1 MAISSRSNYAY
12 VDGDSKLGEKLR
24 WVFDFAFHQNKEF
37 QQADGVKTISGW
49 YKEAKQYKDEKQQDG
64 DNKHAIL
71 SSIAN
76 RTINELIKYVKP
88 CYKDSIIKGIGI
100 NTHFKEGS
108 AEMNCNVEFVSIKP
122 FVKFVKQAN
131 GREAVSATF
140 RFQLNSSVYINKL
153 QIHANS
159 TAAAGKSIDID
170 RLGVELELTLLQ
182 VTMSSMQ
189 MPMPVTSL
197 NKPIKLVSKK
207 FEIKNISFHL
217 GRSLTNKNEVETL
230 DSLGSVARQ
239 KVQISITCQKC
250 GNQNQSRFSFCNIC
264 GTSIQSS
271 CKNCSNTNPTSSAYC
286 SNCGF
291 VLQ

>member
-1 MAISSRSNYAY
+1 M
-12 VDGDSKLGEKLR
+12 LTLLE
-24 WVFDFAFHQNKEF
+24 
-37 QQADGVKTISGW
+37 
-49 YKEAKQYKDEKQQDG
+49 
-64 DNKHAIL
+64 
-71 SSIAN
+71 
-76 RTINELIKYVKP
+76 
-88 CYKDSIIKGIGI
+88 
-100 NTHFKEGS
+100 
-108 AEMNCNVEFVSIKP
+108 
-122 FVKFVKQAN
+122 
-131 GREAVSATF
+131 
-140 RFQLNSSVYINKL
+140 
-153 QIHANS
+153 
-159 TAAAGKSIDID
+159 AAGKSIDID

-271 CKNCSNTNPTSSAYC
+271 VRTAVILIPLARHTAVIAVLCFSNKRICLSIKVSFT
-286 SNCGF
+286 F
-291 VLQ
+291 